1 MANSETAMQLKV
13 GDKVYDFDA
22 DHVSNTE
29 AMAIELACHCTFMQW
44 TQNVEAGSALALTAL
59 VWLVQRRENPGLKF
73 QDVRFDIGD
82 VEWVTPEDEDDKP
95 AEAKPSAEP
104 VYSPPDDVVN
114 PTSDEVPTANDGST
128 T

>member
-1 MANSETAMQLKV
+1 MASSNTEMQLKV

-29 AMAIELACHCTFMQW
+29 AMAIELNCHCTFMQW
-44 TQNVEAGSALALTAL
+44 TQNISAGSALALTAL

-82 VEWVTPEDEDDKP
+82 VEWITPEDDEVSVETDKP
-95 AEAKPSAEP
+95 RAEP
-104 VYSPPDDVVN
+104 VYSPPDDVEN
-114 PTSDEVPTANDGST
+114 PTSEEGPTVNDGST